1 MEAWVVNE
9 SVRYVV
15 FRVFDA
21 STARTM
27 LARRDIKK
35 SGKSDREIRH
45 TLRPVL
51 GKLQSV
57 VRKMTLA
64 RTNGV
69 LNAADEAYLRRTGPA
84 AIDVILQAVAQTV
97 CDGPKPLYRT
107 CTGFHGISNQR
118 WADCS

>member
-35 SGKSDREIRH
+35 SAKSDREIRYA
-45 TLRPVL
+45 LRPVL
-51 GKLQSV
+51 QKLQYV
-57 VRKMTLA
+57 VQKMMLA
-64 RTNGV
+64 RTNGI
-69 LNAADEAYLRRTGPA
+69 LSAADEAYSCRKGPA
-84 AIDVILQAVAQTV
+84 AIDVILQAVLQRV
-97 CDGPKPLYRT
+97 CDGPRPLYRT
-107 CTGFHGISNQR
+107 CTGFLGITNQR
-118 WADCS
+118 WDDCS